1 MNIAIYIKGERLDL
15 FDDETI
21 EITSKLN
28 DIEKLSNVF
37 TDFSQSFTIPATAKN
52 NNVFKHYY
60 DLNIDNTFNA
70 NIRVESYFEIDTI
83 PFKLGVIQLESV
95 NVKYNQPETYKITF
109 YGGLRQLTDI
119 FGEDLIADL
128 DYVTDEFGVKTK
140 EFTSLSQFDYD
151 YTSTN
156 FISSINDPS
165 FQDGNVMTPLILLR
179 EKDVGVLTTDI
190 NFDITKNEG
199 VIIQNELRPSLRIIN
214 LINAIETKYDISFS
228 RDFFQLDI
236 FQNIF
241 MWMNNKPS
249 IEAEKQEI
257 VVSSPFT
264 GTPDIGNISI
274 DSDGYINIIREKY
287 HTSLANKYRANL
299 IVDLTVSDQ
308 TIPYNIYLVYENGEL
323 VTERLNVVG
332 DSSFA
337 YIWDSEL
344 NLFTSEL
351 VTEKVKIL
359 VQPTFE
365 LTITTNINF
374 RYSIG
379 FPIATLLT
387 DVDSNGNV
395 NIVSIDL
402 KTNLNL
408 PNLKVIDFLTGIMK
422 MFKLIIQPTSF
433 NTFNIQTIDQFYSK
447 GNILNTNEFIDI
459 ENINFQRPLVYKDI
473 KFKFQETE
481 NVTGKKFRENNK
493 IGYGDLR
500 ALYPQVQGDEL
511 EVELPFENMLF
522 ENLTYQSGINI
533 GEVTNIVIGQ
543 SSTLSGDTLSI
554 NNSGPILFYNT
565 GIIQTTIPFKVKYNT
580 TIGDISA
587 YQLALNI
594 DDQIGSQIKQS
605 LNWGVENDPFLRT
618 GIVNSL
624 YRNFWDNWINTI
636 YSGQQRKI
644 TMKAMLPVRLIQEL
658 SLNDRLIYNGN
669 RLKIESYK
677 VNLLTNQVDLVCFKD
692 IFTNQPLPDTV
703 DMTPIIM
710 NSGSKYFSIQINNV
724 QTEWVANFEWLTAE
738 EDWIEFIG
746 LNQGEESG
754 FLHFRILEKVQQ
766 SPPLVYQDR
775 TATLTIEVDG
785 VDYEINITQLGLEE

>member
-70 NIRVESYFEIDTI
+70 NIRVEAYFEIDTI

-109 YGGLRQLTDI
+109 YGGLRQLTDV

-140 EFTSLSQFDYD
+140 EFDSLSQFDYD

-156 FISSINDPS
+156 FISSINDPG
-165 FQDGNVMTPLILLR
+165 FQDGNIMTPLILLR
-179 EKDVGVLTTDI
+179 EKDAGVLTTDI
-190 NFDITKNEG
+190 NYDITKNEG
-199 VIIQNELRPSLRIIN
+199 AIIENELRPSIRIIN
-214 LINAIETKYDISFS
+214 IINAIETKYGITFS

-241 MWMNNKPS
+241 MWLNNNSELIDEQVADIQFLSSGDASLFDFPNNKMLIPVDFG
-249 IEAEKQEI
+249 AG
-257 VVSSPFT
+257 P
-264 GTPDIGNISI
+264 GNIFGYGFLLTMSMYSNATQPFKLHI
-274 DSDGYINIIREKY
+274 YKDNFLVNTIEVTDFSTQLYQGLRYRVNEACEVQVKIESNEQLTYTMTFALRPLEEDGTN
-287 HTSLANKYRANL
+287 AF
-299 IVDLTVSDQ
+299 
-308 TIPYNIYLVYENGEL
+308 IPYG
-323 VTERLNVVG
+323 VG
-332 DSSFA
+332 R
-337 YIWDSEL
+337 SEDAV
-344 NLFTSEL
+344 F
-351 VTEKVKIL
+351 
-359 VQPTFE
+359 QP
-365 LTITTNINF
+365 NM
-374 RYSIG
+374 
-379 FPIATLLT
+379 
-387 DVDSNGNV
+387 
-395 NIVSIDL
+395 IVSNNI
-402 KTNLNL
+402 

-433 NTFNIQTIDQFYSK
+433 NTFNFQTIDQFYSK
-447 GNILNTNEFIDI
+447 GNILNTNQFIDI
-459 ENINFQRPLVYKDI
+459 ENINFERPLVYKDI
-473 KFKFQETE
+473 KFKFKETE
-481 NVTGKKFRENNK
+481 NFTGKKFRELNK

-500 ALYPQVQGDEL
+500 ALYPQVQGDKL

-522 ENLTYQSGINI
+522 ENLTYQSGLNI

-543 SSTLSGDTLSI
+543 SSALSGETLSI

-580 TIGDISA
+580 IGDIST

-636 YSGQQRKI
+636 YSEQQRKI
-644 TMKAMLPVRLIQEL
+644 TMKAMLPIRLIQEL

-692 IFTNQPLPDTV
+692 IFTNQPLPDVV
-703 DMTPIIM
+703 DTTPIVM

-724 QTEWVANFEWLTAE
+724 VNEWVANFEWLTAE

-746 LNQGEESG
+746 LTQGEESG
-754 FLHFRILEKVQQ
+754 FVHFRILEKVQQ
-766 SPPLVYQDR
+766 TPPLVYQDR
-775 TATLTIEVDG
+775 TANLVIEVDG